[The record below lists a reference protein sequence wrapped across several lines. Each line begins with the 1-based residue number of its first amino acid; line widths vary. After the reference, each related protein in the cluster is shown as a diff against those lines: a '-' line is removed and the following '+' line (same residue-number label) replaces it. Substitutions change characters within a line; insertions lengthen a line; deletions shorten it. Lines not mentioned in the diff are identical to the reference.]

1 MGIELAKSAAKHG
14 AEVILISGPTQ
25 YSSDGNRISTISVM
39 SAKEMFN
46 AVHAHYN
53 SVNAAILSAAV
64 SDYRPKKVASS
75 KIKKTDQSLLLELE
89 KAEDILASLGAKK
102 THQFLVGFA
111 LETDYELEN
120 AIKKLKFKNLDLIVL
135 NSLRDNG
142 AGFGGTTN
150 KITII
155 DRDLNQTEFPL
166 KPKDQVADDVIKE
179 LINRTHAQK

>member
-1 MGIELAKSAAKHG
+1 M
-14 AEVILISGPTQ
+14 
-25 YSSDGNRISTISVM
+25 
-39 SAKEMFN
+39 
-46 AVHAHYN
+46 
-53 SVNAAILSAAV
+53 
-64 SDYRPKKVASS
+64 
-75 KIKKTDQSLLLELE
+75 
-89 KAEDILASLGAKK
+89 
-102 THQFLVGFA
+102 VGFA